1 MAGGEYNKGWVYRY
15 DFENGDCYV
24 GKDGAFNPMTRAV
37 EHIQDALVVAYP
49 EKYAGFKA
57 MLRGDK
63 ARFVTINTY
72 TEQTVQRLGWQWGL
86 SRAMTHEDIDIKIK
100 KKQRTKGDV
109 QSVYWSRTA
118 NGNDSWT
125 RDIDVAKTHDFQNFK
140 KIINQIYDERDK
152 ETDDA
157 RVQYSKDFQDMAAL
171 VKDWKYT
178 TVDYLRDLFQVT
190 SDEIEQLKKIN
201 ESRDADTLDLT
212 KVIGIVFGKEGNKK
226 QDWINIFSG
235 ATDKSILD
243 TCEMFATLNAYYQLS
258 GRVNNSEGQS
268 GQMLNNEV
276 LKANFDTLITGQWV
290 KSGAAV
296 MGSLDFQKALVK
308 DEAMKDAI
316 STVMTTGTKPKQ
328 KNIKVLYS
336 TQSSSI
342 AAILARRIKNASI
355 WDRVPSARKEMF
367 EKTFDFLTSSTFFPL
382 TQRSSYGKFPD

>member
-1 MAGGEYNKGWVYRY
+1 MAKGEYNKGWVYRY

-49 EKYAGFKA
+49 ERYAGFKA

-86 SRAMTHEDIDIKIK
+86 SRTMTHEDIDIKIK
-100 KKQRTKGDV
+100 EKKRTKEDV
-109 QSVYWSRTA
+109 QSVYLS
-118 NGNDSWT
+118 GKDSWT
-125 RDIDVAKTHDFQNFK
+125 KDIDIAKIHEFQNFK
-140 KIINQIYDERDK
+140 EIINQIYNERNK
-152 ETDDA
+152 EISNA
-157 RVQYSKDFQDMAAL
+157 RAQYSKDFQDMAEL

-190 SDEIEQLKKIN
+190 SNEIEMLKGIN
-201 ESRDADTLDLT
+201 KARDVDTSDLT
-212 KVIGIVFGKEGNKK
+212 KVIEVVFGKDGNKR

-243 TCEMFATLNAYYQLS
+243 TCEMFATLNAYYQL
-258 GRVNNSEGQS
+258 GTRVNNSEGQN

-296 MGSLDFQKALVK
+296 MGSLDFQKFLIK
-308 DEAMKDAI
+308 EGAMQKAI
-316 STVMTTGTKPKQ
+316 ITVMKTGQKPKQ
-328 KNIKVLYS
+328 KNIKELYS
-336 TQSSSI
+336 TQSSAI
-342 AAILARRIKNASI
+342 ATILAKRIQDANI
-355 WDRVPSARKEMF
+355 WDRVPSAKKEMF

>member
-1 MAGGEYNKGWVYRY
+1 MASGEYNKGWIYRY

-49 EKYAGFKA
+49 ERYAGFKA
-57 MLRGDK
+57 MLRSDK
-63 ARFVTINTY
+63 ARFITINTY
-72 TEQTVQRLGWQWGL
+72 TEQTIQRLGWQWGL
-86 SRAMTHEDIDIKIK
+86 SRAMTHEDIDIKIR

-109 QSVYWSRTA
+109 QSVYWSRTEG
-118 NGNDSWT
+118 GNDSWT
-125 RDIDVAKTHDFQNFK
+125 KDIDVAKVHDFQNFK
-140 KIINQIYDERDK
+140 KIINEIYEERDK
-152 ETDDA
+152 KIDDA
-157 RVQYSKDFQDMAAL
+157 RIQYSKDFQEMAAL
-171 VKDWKYT
+171 IKDWKYV
-178 TVDYLRDLFQVT
+178 TVVFLRDLFQVT
-190 SDEIEQLKKIN
+190 SDEIGMLKGIN
-201 ESRDADTLDLT
+201 EARDADTLDLT
-212 KVIGIVFGKEGNKK
+212 KVMGVVFGKDGSKR

-243 TCEMFATLNAYYQLS
+243 TCEMFATLNAYYQLNR
-258 GRVNNSEGQS
+258 RVNNSEGQS

-296 MGSLDFQKALVK
+296 MGSLDFQKALTR
-308 DEAMKDAI
+308 DDAMKDAI
-316 STVMTTGTKPKQ
+316 ITVMKTGEKPKQ

-336 TQSSSI
+336 TQSSAI
-342 AAILARRIKNASI
+342 ATILAKRIKNVSI
-355 WDRVPSARKEMF
+355 WDRVPSAKKEMF